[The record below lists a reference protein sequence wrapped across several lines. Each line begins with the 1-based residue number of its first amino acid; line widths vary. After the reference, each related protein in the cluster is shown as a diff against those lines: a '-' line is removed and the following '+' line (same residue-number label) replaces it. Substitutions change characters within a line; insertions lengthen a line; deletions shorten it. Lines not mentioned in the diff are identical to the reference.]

1 MPSFD
6 TPVSVGAFALLFF
19 AFAVK
24 QLGADFLLQN
34 AWMAH
39 GKDRT
44 SAWVAPLCAHT
55 GLHGLGTLLIAL
67 PVKPALWWL
76 ALVDFA
82 VHTVIDRGKGL
93 IGQRTQ
99 FPVTDARFWWLIGLD
114 QFLHTVTHIGLA
126 AILAVA

>member
-6 TPVSVGAFALLFF
+6 TPVPVGALALLFL

-24 QLGADFLLQN
+24 QLAADFLLQTT
-34 AWMAH
+34 WMAQ
-39 GKDRT
+39 GKDRA
-44 SAWVAPLCAHT
+44 SAWAVPLCAHT

-82 VHTVIDRGKGL
+82 VHTAIDRGKSL
-93 IGQRTQ
+93 IGRRTRL
-99 FPVTDARFWWLIGLD
+99 PATDARFWWLIGID
-114 QFLHTVTHIGLA
+114 QFLHQATHIGLA
-126 AILAVA
+126 AILAAA

>member
-6 TPVSVGAFALLFF
+6 TPVSVGAFALLFL

-24 QLGADFLLQN
+24 QLAADFLLQTT
-34 AWMAH
+34 WMAH

-44 SAWVAPLCAHT
+44 SAWILPLCAHT
-55 GLHGLGTLLIAL
+55 GLHGLGTLLIVL
-67 PVKPALWWL
+67 PVRPALWWL

-93 IGQRTQ
+93 ISQRTQ
-99 FPVTDARFWWLIGLD
+99 FPVADARFWWLIGLD
-114 QFLHTVTHIGLA
+114 QFLHQATHIGLA
-126 AILAVA
+126 AILAAA